1 MLLGLSI
8 LLLFLG
14 SVWVLLAMWF
24 HRPDSKRLR
33 YMPIASWSLWLVVVL
48 FLAAIG
54 RYPPALG
61 LILFAVILIVLWWRG
76 LRAQGISDWADDMA
90 MTTTGRIV
98 GERLE
103 LQQVRNF
110 NWRSETDYDVRWDE
124 RVYDLAKLQTVDMI
138 SSYWGPRAIAHILVS
153 FGFEDGRYL
162 TFSVEIRRARTEE
175 FSALGGFFKHFEL
188 NIVASD
194 EHDIVRVRTNIRH
207 EDAYLYRTRLSADD
221 GRELL
226 EAYVAAANE
235 LAARPRYYH
244 TLTANCTT
252 VVFRL
257 LRRIHPNLPLDYR
270 LWLSGYLDEYVYA
283 LDGLQPNYSMTEL
296 RQRGRITQRARQVC
310 DGDDFSHCIRD
321 GVPGYD
327 HSPGPVGQ

>member
-1 MLLGLSI
+1 MLLGLCI
-8 LLLFLG
+8 FLLLLG
-14 SVWVLLAMWF
+14 SAWVLLAMWF
-24 HRPDSKRLR
+24 HRPDSPWLR
-33 YMPIASWSLWLVVVL
+33 YLPIASWLLWLVVVL
-48 FLAAIG
+48 VLAALG

-90 MTTTGRIV
+90 RTTTGSVV
-98 GERLE
+98 GDRLE

-110 NWRSETDYDVRWDE
+110 NWRSEDDYDIRWDE
-124 RVYDLAKLQTVDMI
+124 RVYDLASLRTVDMI

-153 FGFEDGRYL
+153 FGFSDGNYL

-194 EHDIVRVRTNIRH
+194 EQDIVRVRTNIRH
-207 EDAYLYRTRLSADD
+207 EDAYLYRTRLNADD
-221 GRELL
+221 SRALL
-226 EAYVAAANE
+226 VAYVAAANE

-244 TLTANCTT
+244 TLKANCTT
-252 VVFRL
+252 VVYRL
-257 LRRIHPNLPLDYR
+257 LRRIRPNMPLDYR
-270 LWLSGYLDEYVYA
+270 LWLSGYLDEFVYSR
-283 LDGLQPNYSMTEL
+283 DGLQPGYSMKEL

-310 DGDDFSHCIRD
+310 NSDDFSHCIRD
-321 GVPGYD
+321 GVPGCD
-327 HSPGPVGQ
+327 PLAAPAAQ